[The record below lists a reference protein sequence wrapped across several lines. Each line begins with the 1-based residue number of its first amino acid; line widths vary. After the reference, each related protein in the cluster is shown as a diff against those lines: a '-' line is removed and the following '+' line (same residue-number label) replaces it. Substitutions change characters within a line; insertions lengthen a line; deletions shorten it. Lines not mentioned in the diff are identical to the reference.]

1 MTLRYAVCIYFNSF
15 TSGIELKLLMHYMLL
30 FKKTSKKQYGMRL
43 FISLIAILVLNSCN
57 TDKKKENENRV
68 PERAELSQDSKI
80 FLGNRLFS
88 EKTCITCHDV
98 NHKKIGPS
106 VVDIMHIYKENN
118 ADIVA
123 FLKGNSKPIVDTT
136 ASQVAIM
143 QANIDSFL
151 KEITDEELNAIS
163 TYMLHVDELRNK

>member
-1 MTLRYAVCIYFNSF
+1 
-15 TSGIELKLLMHYMLL
+15 
-30 FKKTSKKQYGMRL
+30 MRL
-43 FISLIAILVLNSCN
+43 FIFLIVILVLNSCN
-57 TDKKKENENRV
+57 TDKKTKIGVEKGV

-88 EKTCITCHDV
+88 EKTCITCHAI
-98 NHKKIGPS
+98 NNKKIGPS
-106 VVDIMHIYKENN
+106 VVEIMHVYKENN

-123 FLKGNSKPIVDTT
+123 FLKGKSKPIVDTT

-143 QANIDSFL
+143 QANIDGFL

-163 TYMLHVDELRNK
+163 TYMLHVDQLSKK